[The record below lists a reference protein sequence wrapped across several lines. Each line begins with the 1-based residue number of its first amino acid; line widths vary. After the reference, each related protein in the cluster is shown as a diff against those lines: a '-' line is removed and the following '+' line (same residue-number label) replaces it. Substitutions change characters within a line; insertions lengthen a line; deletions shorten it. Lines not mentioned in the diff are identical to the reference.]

1 MIEAVIED
9 IAMSGEGS
17 HFLVL
22 LRTVE
27 DEILPIVIDHLQA
40 MSLVNARMGE
50 KPERPHTHD
59 LMLSTIQML
68 GGSVERIE
76 ITDLQDGTFY
86 GQVVLQRAGVEI
98 ELDSRPSDAL
108 ALAARADCPILVAKK
123 VMELHAYTDD
133 LSSDEGFEA

>member
-9 IAMSGEGS
+9 IAMSGEGT

-22 LRTVE
+22 LRTAE

-40 MSLVNARMGE
+40 MSLVSARVGE
-50 KPERPHTHD
+50 KPDRPHTHD
-59 LMLSTIQML
+59 LMLSMVEML
-68 GGSVERIE
+68 GATVERIE
-76 ITDLQDGTFY
+76 ITDLKEGTFY

-108 ALAARADCPILVAKK
+108 ALAARADCPLLVAKRA
-123 VMELHAYTDD
+123 MEAH
-133 LSSDEGFEA
+133 GI